1 MQIAG
6 SSAIVVGGAGG
17 LGEATVRRLHAA
29 GAKVVVADLA
39 DDKGKA
45 LESEL
50 GVRYVPTD
58 ATSEESV
65 NAAIAEAASLAPLR
79 ISVDTHG
86 GPASGGRLI
95 GKDGSPLD
103 LDGFKKTIE
112 FYLTAVFN
120 VMRLS
125 AAAIAKSEP
134 LEEGARGVIVN
145 TASIAGYEGQ
155 IGQLPY
161 SAAKGG
167 VLGMTLVAARDLSP
181 LGIRVVTIAPGT
193 INTPAYGKAVDQLE
207 QYWGPQV
214 PFPKRMGRS
223 TEYAQNVRK
232 VKTHSKN
239 RSCAFPPTG
248 ISRSPSGPRSARAS
262 RCWCSFRSSSRTCS
276 SPTPTRSTRSC
287 SPQTACFSSA
297 RGRATPTPS
306 SSTPRGSRSCC
317 SRSRVGADLEGL
329 DDILKRFVPGSNIH
343 AEMAGKAA
351 VLSGAVRTPLD
362 AKRAVD
368 IACQFVAANKSVGTP
383 SVSARQ
389 PIRAT
394 WRVEQPESAASAATN
409 TSSQTQNQAAACGS
423 DSKLVINL
431 LTVEGEEQVM
441 LKVTVA
447 EVQRTLLKQ
456 FGVNLGAAINSG
468 NFTTALLTENALP
481 LTAAAGLGSLPIP
494 GIGNGPVGSS
504 GAAPVR

>member
-17 LGEATVRRLHAA
+17 LGEATVRRLHDA

-65 NAAIAEAASLAPLR
+65 NAAIAEAVSLAPLR

-134 LEEGARGVIVN
+134 LEEGARGAIVN

-181 LGIRVVTIAPGT
+181 LGIRVNTIAPGT
-193 INTPAYGKAVDQLE
+193 INTPAYGKAGRPARAVLGSAGAVPEADGSVDRVRAAGAEHHRERL
-207 QYWGPQV
+207 PQRRDHS
-214 PFPKRMGRS
+214 PRRS
-223 TEYAQNVRK
+223 ASLPAEVTLSGK
-232 VKTHSKN
+232 VAFVAGASRGIGATVAAALAAEGAAVAVAARSEETGKLPGTIHSV
-239 RSCAFPPTG
+239 AEG
-248 ISRSPSGPRSARAS
+248 ISSSGGRALAVPCDVTKEDSVEAAVAATVAEFGGIDILVANAGVLWLGPIESTPLQALAAVPRRQPDRRLPRHQGGHSACAGARRRVADRHHDHRRHDGRIQRLLGVQGRRRAPVHRTGRRPEARQHRGQLPEPVAGGADRGLAGGRGRDGDSGGDDRAAGGHGQCRCPSGPPGCRRSHRA
-262 RCWCSFRSSSRTCS
+262 
-276 SPTPTRSTRSC
+276 P
-287 SPQTACFSSA
+287 SSA
-297 RGRATPTPS
+297 RRRCPS
-306 SSTPRGSRSCC
+306 DR
-317 SRSRVGADLEGL
+317 E
-329 DDILKRFVPGSNIH
+329 N
-343 AEMAGKAA
+343 
-351 VLSGAVRTPLD
+351 
-362 AKRAVD
+362 
-368 IACQFVAANKSVGTP
+368 
-383 SVSARQ
+383 
-389 PIRAT
+389 
-394 WRVEQPESAASAATN
+394 AAT
-409 TSSQTQNQAAACGS
+409 G
-423 DSKLVINL
+423 
-431 LTVEGEEQVM
+431 G
-441 LKVTVA
+441 
-447 EVQRTLLKQ
+447 
-456 FGVNLGAAINSG
+456 
-468 NFTTALLTENALP
+468 
-481 LTAAAGLGSLPIP
+481 
-494 GIGNGPVGSS
+494 
-504 GAAPVR
+504 